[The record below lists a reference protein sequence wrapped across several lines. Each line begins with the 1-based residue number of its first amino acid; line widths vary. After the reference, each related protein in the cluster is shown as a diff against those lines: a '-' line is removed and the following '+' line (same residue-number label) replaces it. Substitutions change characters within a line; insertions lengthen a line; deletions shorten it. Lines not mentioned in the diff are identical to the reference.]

1 MRTSR
6 AATILTDLFDA
17 AYGGVM
23 HCDRAKMYWQLGRL
37 QWCWAHLKRD
47 VQALIDHPDLQLKRL
62 GHDLMRPI
70 QKLFRHWS
78 RCRDGTLTHREMQRL
93 LAPVRRE
100 VNALLRCAVMALR
113 PMACAGNSSRIASGC
128 GRSWKLWGGADEQRG
143 GTGVAPR
150 SHLAQAV
157 VRHTERTG
165 QPIRRNTFK
174 RHRHLPPTTARR
186 LHLPDHST
194 QSTLP
199 RPTNPLTPHR
209 GVNGYS
215 KG

>member
-1 MRTSR
+1 MADETGLRRAWLWTFVARRFTVFAVRTSR

-47 VQALIDHPDLQLKRL
+47 VETLIDHPDLQLKRL

-100 VNALLRCAVMALR
+100 VNALLLRGHGTAAHGMCRELFTHREWLWTFLEVVGWSRRTTRRNGRCA
-113 PMACAGNSSRIASGC
+113 PQSSGASC
-128 GRSWKLWGGADEQRG
+128 RSAHRANRAAD
-143 GTGVAPR
+143 
-150 SHLAQAV
+150 S
-157 VRHTERTG
+157 
-165 QPIRRNTFK
+165 
-174 RHRHLPPTTARR
+174 
-186 LHLPDHST
+186 
-194 QSTLP
+194 
-199 RPTNPLTPHR
+199 
-209 GVNGYS
+209 
-215 KG
+215 